1 MMTLSDFREWAFLN
15 YWTDLHERHE
25 TVAAMAAEAGVS
37 PAYAYTQL
45 ARYRLPTPRG
55 K

>member
-1 MMTLSDFREWAFLN
+1 MRLSDYREWALLT
-15 YWTDLHERHE
+15 YWLDLHERHK
-25 TVAAMAAEAGVS
+25 TVAGMAAEAGVS